1 MEFHET
7 YSEIYGPGVVM
18 HVKFHHGGI
27 SYRGVVALW
36 LSKFQWFFR
45 PQPNLVPTNGWNF
58 MKLIL
63 NSYDHDVVMHVKFF
77 MVSSIIEELLSF
89 DCLDVNGFFSVLS
102 HN

>member
-36 LSKFQWFFR
+36 LSKFQ
-45 PQPNLVPTNGWNF
+45 
-58 MKLIL
+58 
-63 NSYDHDVVMHVKFF
+63 
-77 MVSSIIEELLSF
+77 
-89 DCLDVNGFFSVLS
+89 
-102 HN
+102 